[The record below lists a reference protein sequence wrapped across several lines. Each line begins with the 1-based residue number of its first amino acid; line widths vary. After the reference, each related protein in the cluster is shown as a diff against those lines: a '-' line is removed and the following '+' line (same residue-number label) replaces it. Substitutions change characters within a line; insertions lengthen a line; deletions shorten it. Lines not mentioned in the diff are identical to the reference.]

1 LGSRLVHRILHFFS
15 NLKRSELGDPVRLK
29 EEMTQTVSPH
39 TQTELNSI
47 LSEDQR
53 GSGRFSPFI
62 FFMVRKSSTEAQ
74 AWKMG
79 CLRLCFSC

>member
-1 LGSRLVHRILHFFS
+1 MGSRLVHRILHFFS

-53 GSGRFSPFI
+53 GSGHFFPLHI
-62 FFMVRKSSTEAQ
+62 FYGSEEQ
-74 AWKMG
+74 H
-79 CLRLCFSC
+79 